1 MTERLRRELQRILA
15 AEDILAAPALRALY
29 ECDSQRVFR
38 RPPDLVLFP
47 RSSEHCAAIVKLAV
61 EEDVPL
67 TARGAGTGL
76 SGGAVPLEGG
86 LLLSFTRMR
95 RVLDWSAESRR
106 AWVEPGLVNREL
118 QELVAPAGLHFAP
131 DPSSQTVSTL
141 GGNVAENAGGPHCFK
156 IGVTTQHL
164 LGLEI
169 VDEQGEIHRLG
180 SGAPGGDP
188 LDAAG
193 LITGSEGTLALVTA
207 IELQLSPLPDRVA
220 TLLAPFADLERACAV
235 VAEILGRGH
244 RPAAVE
250 ILDREAIRAV
260 EGSVFRAGYPESA
273 EAVLLIEFD
282 GLAPEVAAARE
293 EIRPLLEE
301 QGALWVK
308 EAADPEERRL
318 LWRGRKGAFG
328 ALGRLYRDI
337 AVQDIC
343 VPISRLS
350 EAIRRVGKLARE
362 HDLPVANVFH
372 AGDGN
377 LHPNIG
383 FDREDPKQMRRLHE
397 LNEGIMDLAVELG
410 GTLSG
415 EHGIGIEKSAFL
427 PRALTPEDREPHL
440 RLKKGLDSR
449 GILNPGKIF
458 PPADLRPG
466 GMPLRVV
473 TTPGGSTEEEE
484 PRFFRPESIEELV
497 EILHDR
503 QGHGKLLF
511 PSGARLL
518 DELPELPGPA
528 QWIISTAS
536 LRGIEDHRPEDF
548 HVTVQAGM
556 PWIELNEFLAA
567 ADRELDWTLSHPDQR
582 SVGGVVAADESW
594 PWRGGQ
600 RSARDRLLGVEG
612 LLADGSAFSAGGR
625 VMKNVTGYDLCRLMA
640 GSRGALAL
648 ATTLRLR
655 TRPKVERRRLL
666 LLGYA
671 DPERARGAA
680 LELFRRCEFPAGLL
694 LLGPG
699 LALKGLDRAT
709 HLALMLEGGE
719 ASIENQ
725 ERRLLEILSREA
737 LLPRETAREDD
748 DAGHWTQAIRD
759 FPCSPAH
766 GERRRL
772 RELRGEL
779 LRLLGLLGNLD
790 GEWALDL
797 PGRRLRHAVSAGEDQ
812 QPLSPGSLV
821 MARSSW
827 VNCRGVESPAE
838 FEGVAGL
845 PYLERVA
852 RSLDPEG
859 RFAPGRWLFG

>member
-1 MTERLRRELQRILA
+1 MIERLRRELSRILA
-15 AEDILAAPALRALY
+15 AEDILEAPALRALY

-47 RSSEHCAAIVKLAV
+47 RSSEDCAAIMKLAAA
-61 EEDVPL
+61 ENVPV

-86 LLLSFTRMR
+86 LLISFTRMR
-95 RVLDWSAESRR
+95 RVLDWSAQARR
-106 AWVEPGLVNREL
+106 AWVEPGLVNLEL

-164 LGLEI
+164 LGMEI
-169 VDEQGEIHRLG
+169 VDEHGEIHRLG
-180 SGAPGGDP
+180 SGSPGGDP

-193 LITGSEGTLALVTA
+193 LVTGSEGTLSLVTA
-207 IELQLSPLPDRVA
+207 LELQLTPLPEAVA
-220 TLLAPFADLERACAV
+220 TLLAPFASLESACAV
-235 VAEILGRGH
+235 VAEILARGH

-260 EGSVFRAGYPESA
+260 EGSVFRAGYPATA
-273 EAVLLIEFD
+273 EAVLLLELD
-282 GLAPEVAAARE
+282 GLDPEVVRARE
-293 EIRPLLEE
+293 ELRPLLAD

-308 EAADPEERRL
+308 EAEDPEQRRL

-337 AVQDIC
+337 CVQDIC

-350 EAIRRVGKLARE
+350 EAIRRVGEMALE

-383 FDREDPKQMRRLHE
+383 FDREDPRQMRRLHE
-397 LNEGIMDLAVELG
+397 LTEGIMDLAVELD

-427 PRALTPEDREPHL
+427 PRALSPEDREPLL
-440 RLKKGLDSR
+440 RLKKGLDSH

-466 GMPLRVV
+466 GTPLRVV
-473 TTPGGSTEEEE
+473 TTPEGSSETEE
-484 PRFFRPESIEELV
+484 PRFFRPESVDELE
-497 EILHDR
+497 EILEDR
-503 QGHGKLLF
+503 QGQGKLIF
-511 PSGARLL
+511 PSGVRLL
-518 DELPELPGPA
+518 DELPQLPGPV
-528 QWIISTAS
+528 QWVLSTAS
-536 LRGIEDHRPEDF
+536 LRGIVDHQPDDF
-548 HVTVQAGM
+548 HVTVQAGT
-556 PWIELNEFLAA
+556 PWEELREFLAG

-600 RSARDRLLGVEG
+600 RSPRDRLLGLSG
-612 LLADGSAFSAGGR
+612 LLADGSPFTAGGR
-625 VMKNVTGYDLCRLMA
+625 VVKNVTGYDLCRLLA

-648 ATTLRLR
+648 VTELRLR
-655 TRPKVERRRLL
+655 TRPRVEHRRLL

-671 DPERARGAA
+671 DPARAREAA
-680 LELFRRCEFPAGLL
+680 LRIFRHCDFPAGLL
-694 LLGPG
+694 MLGPD
-699 LALKGLDRAT
+699 LALDGLQRAT
-709 HLALMLEGGE
+709 QVAVSLEGRE
-719 ASIENQ
+719 ESVENQ

-737 LLPRETAREDD
+737 LLPRETAREE
-748 DAGHWTQAIRD
+748 GERGPWHTAIRD
-759 FPCSPAH
+759 FPCAPAH
-766 GERRRL
+766 GERRKL

-779 LRLLGLLGNLD
+779 LRLMAQLDDLG

-797 PGRRLRHAVSAGEDQ
+797 PGRRLRHAAPAGDVA

-821 MARSSW
+821 LVRSCW
-827 VNCRGVESPAE
+827 INCRGTESPAE
-838 FEGVAGL
+838 FEGIAGR
-845 PYLERVA
+845 PFLERVA

-859 RFAPGRWLFG
+859 RLAAGRWLFG